1 MCFTQAVE
9 EAKYGWFWDCPNGGD
24 DCPYYHK
31 LPEDYVFK
39 VLEEEEVET
48 RTLEEIIED
57 RRSGLSGGTPVNEK
71 TFKEWK
77 EKKLRERAEKEEE
90 RIKQRS
96 KDLKSGLVK
105 LTGREI
111 ILQQQEQDKNFD
123 EDGEDDGFDIM
134 ALLRKKKKKKRM
146 S

>member
-1 MCFTQAVE
+1 
-9 EAKYGWFWDCPNGGD
+9 
-24 DCPYYHK
+24 
-31 LPEDYVFK
+31 VFK

-134 ALLRKKKKKKRM
+134 ALLRKKKKKRM